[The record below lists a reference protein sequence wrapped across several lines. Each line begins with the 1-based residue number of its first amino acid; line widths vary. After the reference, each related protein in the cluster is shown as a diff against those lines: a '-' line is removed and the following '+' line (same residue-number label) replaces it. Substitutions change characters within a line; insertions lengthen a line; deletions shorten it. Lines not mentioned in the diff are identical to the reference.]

1 MQIFINNFMEYLTQ
15 YYKNLC
21 EQLQERINLLEA
33 KVKKK
38 KKAKKDY
45 DGDGTVESSTDEWKG
60 SRDRAIKQAMSE
72 AKINR
77 PTHTIIGDVFRS
89 DEQQDRRIRNRTQVM
104 SDLHA
109 LRSFEGASDEERAAA
124 EKVLKDMETTD
135 SKTGTIGTDATTQDV
150 FAARRALKGYQGSD
164 AFKGH
169 AAKTLSGFED
179 TGMHSYNVGSNDM
192 DFKRVY
198 KRNTDVGTGLEALA
212 KGIDDTWYWARYM
225 GNPAVND
232 MTRQIAIEM
241 NPSGK
246 SFQQIGMHPSGK
258 VFRGTKVTPFTS
270 STDEFRARLENPAV
284 QKEIGVQTPRRS
296 EAGQAET
303 AAEITKN
310 FPADFESTILGKYV
324 KPRKLT

>member
-1 MQIFINNFMEYLTQ
+1 MDYLTN

-33 KVKKK
+33 KAKKK

-45 DGDGTVESSTDEWKG
+45 DGDGKVESSTDEWKG

-109 LRSFEGASDEERAAA
+109 LRSFEGASDEERSAA

-135 SKTGTIGTDATTQDV
+135 SETGQVGTQASTQDV

-164 AFKGH
+164 AFRGH

-179 TGMHSYNVGSNDM
+179 TGMYSYNVGSNDM

-198 KRNTDVGTGLEALA
+198 KRNTEIGTGLEALGR
-212 KGIDDTWYWARYM
+212 GIDSTWSYGRYV
-225 GNPAVND
+225 GDPAMND
-232 MTRQIAIEM
+232 ITRPLAKAM
-241 NPSGK
+241 NPGGS
-246 SFQQIGMHPSGK
+246 SVQQIGMHPSGVPFKGAK
-258 VFRGTKVTPFTS
+258 VEPFTS
-270 STDEFRARLENPAV
+270 STDEFRARIQDPAV
-284 QKEIGVQTPRRS
+284 QRAIGVKTPRRS

-303 AAEITKN
+303 AAEVTKN
-310 FPADFESTILGKYV
+310 FPSDFESTILRKYRSIL
-324 KPRKLT
+324 KK